1 MRRII
6 ITLFVAMT
14 AMMSTLAQIENSNT
28 HITIKRTNGDSIQY
42 DMSDRIHLK
51 IGDNGKPVWTFKAVS
66 TAGRD
71 VVLSDVDTINL
82 HTAEYDAKATRKALE
97 EFYTK
102 MDGEHWWYNDNW
114 CSDKP
119 ISEWYGVEDAG
130 TDGPWVSALRLG
142 YANVKGQIPDCL
154 LRMGPLFEIVLMG
167 HLEGSLPEWLGD
179 IYSLEAIT
187 IGNGSEFGSGGGLS
201 GEIPEKVWR
210 LPRLQTFSLE
220 NNLYTGPLPE
230 EMILYMM
237 EHIKDASMFC
247 IDGNDYSGKVPE
259 SIKNHPKFRDFW
271 PSFLIQGGHLD
282 ISDIWGKIPAPEFS
296 VKDMNGNTVNMK
308 DVYSSHKYT
317 IIYKGGWWCG
327 WSRWLNRTLI
337 PLYNAYKNIDPTLLE
352 IVEFNHIDD
361 YPEVEG
367 SLDEYVAENNI
378 PWITV
383 RSKDHRDIY
392 GNLLNYGFTPTV
404 HLVDQQGNIVWTS
417 IMNEKGM
424 TPGTEEGAY
433 YFNILP
439 YLEKNLGKVE
449 YAYES
454 TNFSQDGKV
463 VTLQK
468 ATKGQGIDLFFMGDG
483 FVDTDM
489 GDGGKYDQKMREAV
503 EKYFSIEPVKSLRD
517 RFNVYYVKVVSK
529 NNLYG
534 DGFEHTF
541 DATGDGFDANF
552 HKALFYA
559 DCSERIMNR
568 PYHVNVIYNTDVAVG
583 RSVTYQIDGGGYVAF
598 MMDGVQETL
607 IHEAV
612 GHGLGNLLD
621 EYVEAGNE
629 DLTLP
634 DDKKTEA
641 DSFWEAYGRGANI
654 DWRSNPTQVKWA
666 HFINDTHY
674 AGENLGVYEGS
685 WLYGHGAYR
694 PTTTSLMR
702 EVGTGMK
709 FNAPSREAIYKYV
722 MKESEGDSWTYDYE
736 TFVAFDEA
744 GRTEFVNSLSSSARQ
759 KAPKKG
765 VKKQQQYQT
774 APPVFIKGTWR
785 DALKKK

>member
-1 MRRII
+1 MKRII
-6 ITLFVAMT
+6 LLLLATVAV
-14 AMMSTLAQIENSNT
+14 ALSIQAQFYGR
-28 HITIKRTNGDSIQY
+28 HITIKKTNGDSIQY
-42 DMSDRIHLK
+42 EMGDPIQLK
-51 IGDNGKPVWTFKAVS
+51 IGSDGKPLWRFKAQ
-66 TAGRD
+66 TRFGRD
-71 VVLSDVDTINL
+71 FEFSDLDYISLRTVKEDSL
-82 HTAEYDAKATRKALE
+82 VAREALK
-97 EFYTK
+97 EFYQK
-102 MDGEHWWYNDNW
+102 MDGANWWYNDNW
-114 CSDKP
+114 CSDKH
-119 ISEWYGVEDAG
+119 INDWFGVNVEGDN
-130 TDGPWVSALRLG
+130 PYWVSDLSLG
-142 YANVKGQIPDCL
+142 YAHVKGEIPDCI
-154 LRMGPLFEIVLMG
+154 LRMGPISKLILMG
-167 HLEGSLPEWLGD
+167 HLEGQLPDWLGD
-179 IYSLEAIT
+179 IYSLRV
-187 IGNGSEFGSGGGLS
+187 IGISNGGEDGDGGGLS

-210 LPRLQTFSLE
+210 LPCLATFDLE
-220 NNLYTGPLPE
+220 NNNYTGPLPE

-237 EHIKDASMFC
+237 DHIADASMFC
-247 IDGNDYSGKVPE
+247 IDDNDFSGKVPE

-282 ISDIWGKIPAPEFS
+282 ISDIWGKIPAPEFT

-317 IIYKGGWWCG
+317 IIYKGGWWCP
-327 WSRWLNRTLI
+327 WSRWLNQTLV

-392 GNLLNYGFTPTV
+392 HNLSNYGFTPTV

-424 TPGTEEGAY
+424 SPGGDEAY
-433 YFNILP
+433 YMNAIP
-439 YLEKNLGKVE
+439 YIEDKLGEVD
-449 YAYES
+449 YAYTS
-454 TNFSQDGKV
+454 TRFEEDGKV

-489 GDGGKYDQKMREAV
+489 GDGGKYDKKMREAV

-654 DWRSNPTQVKWA
+654 DWRSDPTKVKWA

-694 PTTTSLMR
+694 PTATSLMR

-722 MKESEGDSWTYDYE
+722 MQESESNSWTYDYE

-744 GRTEFVNSLSSSARQ
+744 GRTEFVNALNSSARQ
-759 KAPKKG
+759 RAPKKG
-765 VKKQQQYQT
+765 VKKAQQLS
-774 APPVFIKGTWR
+774 APPVFVKGTWR
-785 DALKKK
+785 DALKMK